1 MVSRKGYD
9 TKETGW
15 GDDSDE
21 SIKKRELERVKGMV
35 GRGEGREGE
44 G

>member
-1 MVSRKGYD
+1 M
-9 TKETGW
+9 

-21 SIKKRELERVKGMV
+21 SIKERELERVKGMV
-35 GRGEGREGE
+35 GRREGREVE